1 MLAPVPRQAADHEVQ
16 GDLTYRRRINPSL
29 SVPTPP
35 PRPGRKRPSP
45 SARPPA
51 CPPGAGPG
59 AQSFRARQGHLPT
72 THISTTPPRLRAHG
86 SSVGRPP
93 EPHCCCDSCH
103 RRVTWNGVNTLHS
116 SPSVGNPG
124 RDSRTKIEVSGRG
137 DRVHPG
143 GPRRSP
149 GPAFSLLPLH
159 ATRAPQPETS
169 ELRLRSLGSHQSETP
184 FPQRCLAFEG
194 FQRGGVT
201 PGARPGRPSPQ
212 AEDPLTGRGAPG
224 GASGRPDTR
233 ATKNHHRGSE
243 NDLLRTAHVGLGL
256 PANARLN

>member
-1 MLAPVPRQAADHEVQ
+1 MDLRSCSRASETTRPSLRTEPRTRRRRPQRRVPRSHGEA
-16 GDLTYRRRINPSL
+16 R
-29 SVPTPP
+29 P
-35 PRPGRKRPSP
+35 PRQCWPPFPAKQLSRGSGRSYLSPPHKPISLRPNSAAAARPKRPSP

-59 AQSFRARQGHLPT
+59 AQSLRARQGHLPT
-72 THISTTPPRLRAHG
+72 THVSTTPPRLRAHG

-93 EPHCCCDSCH
+93 EPHCCYDSCH

-116 SPSVGNPG
+116 SPGVGNPG

-159 ATRAPQPETS
+159 ATRTPQPETS
-169 ELRLRSLGSHQSETP
+169 ELRP
-184 FPQRCLAFEG
+184 
-194 FQRGGVT
+194 
-201 PGARPGRPSPQ
+201 
-212 AEDPLTGRGAPG
+212 
-224 GASGRPDTR
+224 
-233 ATKNHHRGSE
+233 
-243 NDLLRTAHVGLGL
+243 
-256 PANARLN
+256 

>member
-1 MLAPVPRQAADHEVQ
+1 M
-16 GDLTYRRRINPSL
+16 
-29 SVPTPP
+29 
-35 PRPGRKRPSP
+35 
-45 SARPPA
+45 
-51 CPPGAGPG
+51 
-59 AQSFRARQGHLPT
+59 
-72 THISTTPPRLRAHG
+72 
-86 SSVGRPP
+86 GRPP

-116 SPSVGNPG
+116 SPGVGNPG

-184 FPQRCLAFEG
+184 FPQRCLAFKG

-201 PGARPGRPSPQ
+201 PGARPGRPCLHRPKT
-212 AEDPLTGRGAPG
+212 PLRAGELPVELRGDQTHAPPKTTTEAPRMTFSEPHTWAWGCLLTRVLTEMQTKCPGRNGK
-224 GASGRPDTR
+224 SLVILRTK
-233 ATKNHHRGSE
+233 KNHNGIEAITCHQRRDESDIE
-243 NDLLRTAHVGLGL
+243 II
-256 PANARLN
+256 